1 MQWHLFFGDVVKS
14 NREWRFWGETDP
26 LFAVNS
32 RADKRAG
39 LPGAWTADEF
49 LATGE
54 TYFADV
60 AAQWR
65 QYGMGE
71 HRCIEVGC
79 GAGRITG
86 PLLARFASVVAID
99 VSHAQ
104 IESAKRLLG
113 ERAKRVSFFVVDEP
127 VIPVD
132 DDSCDGFFS
141 SEVFQ
146 HFSNAAGIRQYLSA
160 AVAKLMPG
168 ATACFQLPISGLQR
182 LTRPIDRLRVR
193 LIPVQRMLGRK
204 AIMDFRF
211 YEAPAVFLMM
221 EAAGFRDCEMR
232 VFEVDGHGGRPIF
245 FFGRKPSSPSDGQ
258 R

>member
-1 MQWHLFFGDVVKS
+1 MKS
-14 NREWRFWGETDP
+14 NKEWRFWGEADP

-39 LPGAWTADEF
+39 LPRAWTADEF

-54 TYFADV
+54 AYFADV

-65 QYGMGE
+65 QYGMGS

-86 PLLARFASVVAID
+86 PLLVSFESVVALD
-99 VSHAQ
+99 VSPAQ
-104 IESAKRLLG
+104 IESARRLLG
-113 ERAKRVSFFVVDEP
+113 ERAPRASFFVVDEP
-127 VIPVD
+127 AIPVED
-132 DDSCDGFFS
+132 KSCDGFFS

-146 HFSNAAGIRQYLSA
+146 HFSDPAGVGQYLA
-160 AVAKLMPG
+160 AAFPKLVPG
-168 ATACFQLPISGLQR
+168 ATACFQIPVSGLQR
-182 LTRPIDRLRVR
+182 LTRAIDRLRVR
-193 LIPVQRMLGRK
+193 STGLQRALGRR

-211 YEAPAVFLMM
+211 YEADAVFGAM
-221 EAAGFRDCEMR
+221 EAAGFADCEMR
-232 VFEVDGHGGRPIF
+232 VFEISRHAGRPIY
-245 FFGRKPSSPSDGQ
+245 FFGRKPFPTSGGG